1 MNDWSED
8 NFLER
13 LTPQLRQKLG
23 GADSPCP
30 DAEALCAVLDGEAR
44 QPERDAVVAH
54 LSQCAACAYLGTR
67 LVRFDNEGPT
77 ESEAAWNLTRTRLDN
92 WLEGFLHSE
101 AARPGS
107 ARSGGP
113 SWRFFSWVAIRGFL
127 TSMKIVW
134 ASSVVLA
141 LGLIV
146 DGALVL
152 KYRVAHMPQVQM
164 AARPTVPP
172 KPPGMSTGNRKTS
185 PPGESLPKVGNNLS
199 PNTETTTGPGAGAP
213 SFPPASA
220 DHNLPTETAQAT
232 TPSPQNSTPR
242 VVVGAEEPST
252 PRNAAAGASTSRPP
266 TLWLDPASRLF
277 IVVSAIHIEPDGSL
291 QFHGILLL
299 PVAQPERVLLDRGTE
314 VIGVGKISQGQTSIA
329 VTDLVV
335 QGVRYT
341 LKEGSGQMNAET
353 PGAGGK
359 VDFERSQNLDMW
371 PTDTAAYEKVSGPTG
386 QPGPQ
391 K

>member
-13 LTPQLRQKLG
+13 LAPQLRQKLG

-101 AARPGS
+101 AARARS
-107 ARSGGP
+107 FRSGGP
-113 SWRFFSWVAIRGFL
+113 SWRFFSWEAIRGFL

-164 AARPTVPP
+164 AARPTLPA
-172 KPPGMSTGNRKTS
+172 KPPGMSTENRKRS
-185 PPGESLPKVGNNLS
+185 PRGESLPKVGNN
-199 PNTETTTGPGAGAP
+199 PP
-213 SFPPASA
+213 SGDGNHHWTWCGHASLA
-220 DHNLPTETAQAT
+220 
-232 TPSPQNSTPR
+232 
-242 VVVGAEEPST
+242 
-252 PRNAAAGASTSRPP
+252 
-266 TLWLDPASRLF
+266 
-277 IVVSAIHIEPDGSL
+277 VS
-291 QFHGILLL
+291 
-299 PVAQPERVLLDRGTE
+299 
-314 VIGVGKISQGQTSIA
+314 
-329 VTDLVV
+329 
-335 QGVRYT
+335 
-341 LKEGSGQMNAET
+341 SG
-353 PGAGGK
+353 
-359 VDFERSQNLDMW
+359 
-371 PTDTAAYEKVSGPTG
+371 
-386 QPGPQ
+386 GPQ
-391 K
+391 SPH